1 MISPYTTFFICMIG
15 MQTKILLHWYGVG
28 EKSEEEKGERRKERG
43 ERREERRGEKVD
55 DQTLL
60 LTTL

>member
-1 MISPYTTFFICMIG
+1 MISPDTTLFICMIG
-15 MQTKILLHWYGVG
+15 MQIKILLHWYGVR
-28 EKSEEEKGERRKERG
+28 EKSEEEKG